1 MQENRSNKGETIDF
15 NKLWII
21 RIIEVYKVRVTNEL
35 SSKIKYLPDSESVE
49 LNRFLDKL
57 LENNRPQTSKKC
69 ATATQ
74 LDKLKNKPYFEDLDT
89 INLAKNLRKDWD
101 VVKQNELLTC
111 FVIDSFCEFNNP
123 QSEIFAA
130 KRINGDSRTGG
141 FFEDTFF
148 FLLKSYLLSKPDILT
163 PEGDFETIKLTLNDS
178 IAVPGER
185 RKRKPDILIRDYL
198 TDKPICIMELKASF
212 TKRSLTKIYNADYEV
227 WKRLNE
233 NLKFLYVIL
242 RSNSENKCDVYK
254 KAEGCRVIC
263 YDLRTDKDS
272 RIKEI
277 KPQIVKSIEDI
288 FEEVYQTINDFEINK
303 ASLMTSQCDTFAEA
317 C

>member
-1 MQENRSNKGETIDF
+1 
-15 NKLWII
+15 
-21 RIIEVYKVRVTNEL
+21 VRVTKEL
-35 SSKIKYLPDSESVE
+35 SSKIKDLPDSASVV
-49 LNRFLDKL
+49 LHTFLDNL

-69 ATATQ
+69 ATGDQ
-74 LDKLKNKPYFEDLDT
+74 LEKLKNKIYFEDLDT
-89 INLAKNLRKDWD
+89 INLAKNLKKDWD
-101 VVKQNELLTC
+101 IVKQNKLLTY
-111 FVIDSFCEFNNP
+111 FVIDSFYEFNNT

-141 FFEDTFF
+141 FFEDRFF

-163 PEGDFETIKLTLNDS
+163 PEGNFETIKLTLNDS

-185 RKRKPDILIRDYL
+185 RKRKPDVLIRDYL

-212 TKRSLTKIYNADYEV
+212 TKRSLAKIYNANYEM
-227 WKRLNE
+227 WKQLNE

-242 RSNSENKCDVYK
+242 RSNSENKIEVYK

-277 KPQIVKSIEDI
+277 KPRIVKSIEDI
-288 FEEVYQTINDFEINK
+288 FEEVYQAISDSKINK
-303 ASLMTSQCDTFAEA
+303 VSLVV
-317 C
+317 

>member
-1 MQENRSNKGETIDF
+1 M
-15 NKLWII
+15 
-21 RIIEVYKVRVTNEL
+21 RVTKEL
-35 SSKIKYLPDSESVE
+35 SSKIKDLPDSASVV
-49 LNRFLDKL
+49 LHTFLDNL

-69 ATATQ
+69 ATGDQ
-74 LDKLKNKPYFEDLDT
+74 LEKLKNKIYFEDLDT
-89 INLAKNLRKDWD
+89 INLAKNLKKDWD
-101 VVKQNELLTC
+101 IVKQNKLLTY
-111 FVIDSFCEFNNP
+111 FVIDSFYEFNNT

-141 FFEDTFF
+141 FFEDRFF

-163 PEGDFETIKLTLNDS
+163 PEGNFETIKLTLNDS

-185 RKRKPDILIRDYL
+185 RKRKPDVLIRDYL

-212 TKRSLTKIYNADYEV
+212 TKRSLAKIYNANYEM
-227 WKRLNE
+227 WKQLNE

-242 RSNSENKCDVYK
+242 RSNSENKIEVYK

-277 KPQIVKSIEDI
+277 KPRIVKSIEDI
-288 FEEVYQTINDFEINK
+288 FEEVYQAISDSKINK
-303 ASLMTSQCDTFAEA
+303 ASLVV
-317 C
+317 